1 MEPMETQPIEV
12 RRAGL
17 KMWLLSL
24 AGIPL
29 LVLGVDVLRSR
40 RIISFFQNLIWPNGN
55 PELLE
60 ARDYI
65 WAVVLILIGLI
76 LAGYGVIELINP
88 RPVLLT
94 DAEGIRIRIGHPFAP
109 ASLIPWADLVD
120 VGSEELDDEGEA
132 VPVLWLRTAVP
143 GSLPAHPW
151 GARWLDSETIAVLAS
166 DWERPAPDV
175 ALALAQASMEAAR
188 FRRIDSPSP
197 VSS

>member
-1 MEPMETQPIEV
+1 MEPFESNPIEV

-65 WAVVLILIGLI
+65 WAVVLIVIGLI
-76 LAGYGVIELINP
+76 LAAYGVVELINP
-88 RPVLLT
+88 RPVLQT
-94 DAEGIRIRIGHPFAP
+94 DSEGIRLRLGHPFAA
-109 ASLIPWADLVD
+109 ASVIPWADLVD

-143 GSLPAHPW
+143 ESLPPHPW

-166 DWERPAPDV
+166 DWERPAPEV
-175 ALALAQASMEAAR
+175 ALALAQTSMEAAR
-188 FRRIDSPSP
+188 FRRVAAPAP
-197 VSS
+197 VTS